1 MPATKYIH
9 LKSINVSYGKLHV
22 SAAIKHVPES
32 VAEFRRHLTDRN
44 TQTNCD
50 SLVIDLSLDI
60 KSSPMTEGLIKKQ
73 LCLREASS
81 QQQQG
86 LISQLLSTLVW
97 VRVSVS
103 VSVSVCVPAY
113 VHVGECALCE
123 CVDKCVHMC
132 VSMRGLLKE
141 QAGETVLRFVTL

>member
-103 VSVSVCVPAY
+103 VSVCVHAY

-123 CVDKCVHMC
+123 CVDKCVRMR
-132 VSMRGLLKE
+132 VSMHGLLKE

>member
-22 SAAIKHVPES
+22 SATIKHVPES
-32 VAEFRRHLTDRN
+32 VAEFRSHLRDRN

-81 QQQQG
+81 QHQQG
-86 LISQLLSTLVW
+86 LISQLISTLVW
-97 VRVSVS
+97 VRVSVN
-103 VSVSVCVPAY
+103 VSVCIPAY
-113 VHVGECALCE
+113 IHVGECALCE
-123 CVDKCVHMC
+123 CVDNCVHMR
-132 VSMRGLLKE
+132 VSMPGVLKE
-141 QAGETVLRFVTL
+141 QAGETVLRFITL